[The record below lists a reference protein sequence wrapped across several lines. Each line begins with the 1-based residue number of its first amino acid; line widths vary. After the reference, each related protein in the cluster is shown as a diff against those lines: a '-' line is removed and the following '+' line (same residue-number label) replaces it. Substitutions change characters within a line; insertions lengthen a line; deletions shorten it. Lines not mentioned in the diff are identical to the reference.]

1 MTPRSAVDEDMPTT
15 ARSLEGH
22 EPPTGMQYHSDASAG
37 GPAGGAKPLTNN
49 RELASLLR
57 AQQARQ
63 ERLSSALPDPR
74 KPPPT
79 EEGTGKSP
87 NCSNYQATFNM
98 RSDYP
103 EMYAE

>member
-1 MTPRSAVDEDMPTT
+1 MS
-15 ARSLEGH
+15 
-22 EPPTGMQYHSDASAG
+22 
-37 GPAGGAKPLTNN
+37 NN
-49 RELASLLR
+49 RELASLQR
-57 AQQARQ
+57 AQVARQ
-63 ERLSSALPDPR
+63 QRLSNASPDPR
-74 KPPPT
+74 RAPMTATT